1 MRREIL
7 FTFML
12 MTICVVG
19 SSTAQDNEYLR
30 DSIPENWNYNS
41 TFKMT
46 PPVIDDWWRGFN
58 DSTLDSLIE
67 LATRNNYN
75 LATAMDRILI
85 ARAATRVIESDYFP
99 SLSVSAG
106 WNYSEY
112 PYSISD
118 KELSGKANTNYLST
132 TLDMSWQV
140 DLFGEVRKQVKE
152 SKYKQSATKSLYN
165 EVMLTLCANV
175 ATTYISLRTL
185 QTQYF
190 VATEHL
196 QSQESV
202 MNLTEI
208 RFKSGLASMLD
219 VAQARTIYYS
229 TLSSLP
235 TLLSAIEQKVNS
247 LAIMIGVYPSEI
259 ENSVATYKGLPDYH
273 AIVAVGVPLDL
284 LRRRP
289 DIKAAEYT
297 LAAAAAAVGVAK
309 NDFLP
314 TLTIDGSIGF
324 DANRIDDLFNSK
336 SLSYAIAPKLS
347 WTIFDGLSRKHSI
360 KSAKE
365 ELKISINDYNNSI
378 LNAYMEVDNAMIGY
392 KYSLQSIE
400 ALKTV
405 MVESN
410 RALELSIELY
420 KKGLSSFTNVAD
432 AQINSLEYSNSMI
445 TSQSKALLSLIS
457 LYQALGGGWDE

>member
-12 MTICVVG
+12 MASCAINF
-19 SSTAQDNEYLR
+19 SSAQENKYLR
-30 DSIPENWNYNS
+30 DSIPDEWSYNS

-46 PPVIDDWWRGFN
+46 PPIVDDWWSKFN

-67 LATRNNYN
+67 LATRNNYD
-75 LATAMDRILI
+75 LATAMERILI
-85 ARAATRVIESDYFP
+85 ARSATKVIESGYYP

-106 WNYSEY
+106 WNYAEY
-112 PYSISD
+112 PYSVSD
-118 KELSGKANTNYLST
+118 KDLSGFASTNYLST

-152 SKYKQSATKSLYN
+152 SKYKQSATRSLYN

-175 ATTYISLRTL
+175 ATAYISLRTL

-196 QSQESV
+196 SSQESV
-202 MNLTEI
+202 MDLTEV

-235 TLLSAIEQKVNS
+235 TLLSAIDQNINS

-259 ENSVATYKGLPDYH
+259 EKSLVNYKPLPDYH

-309 NDFLP
+309 NEFLP
-314 TLTIDGSIGF
+314 TLTISGSIGF
-324 DANRIDDLFNSK
+324 DANDFDDLFKRS
-336 SLSYAIAPKLS
+336 SLAYSVAPTLS
-347 WTIFDGLSRKHSI
+347 WTIFDGLSRKHTI
-360 KSAKE
+360 KSAKQQME
-365 ELKISINDYNNSI
+365 ISINDYNNSVMT
-378 LNAYMEVDNAMIGY
+378 AYMEVDNAMIGY
-392 KYSLQSIE
+392 RYSLHSIE

-410 RALELSIELY
+410 RALELSVELY

-445 TSQSKALLSLIS
+445 TSQSKALLSLIT